1 MSLLDFVIVGAQ
13 KSGTTALA
21 EFLSQHPDIAMSDPK
36 EVHLFD
42 AHDFVDTSM
51 EQIDIKYQPAFLHAK
66 PSQIRGEATPVYL
79 FFPEIAGQ
87 LGRYNPALR
96 LIVLLRNPVD
106 RAYSHYLME
115 FERGNETKAFLRAL
129 MLEKKRLQQD
139 PDPRA
144 ENSEFRQHSYRSR
157 GLYSRQLAGLYQ
169 EFPGSQVLVIHADDL
184 LRKHEEIIK
193 RVFAFLQVRDDVVV
207 QHEVVFSRGMQRR
220 GNLVSRFLLKLSYL
234 LEYWRI
240 RRYVDFSIRPWVL

>member
-1 MSLLDFVIVGAQ
+1 MGAQ

-42 AHDFVDTSM
+42 APGFEDAST
-51 EQIDIKYQPAFLHAK
+51 EQIDIRYQPAFLHAK
-66 PSQIRGEATPVYL
+66 PGQIRGEATPVYL
-79 FFPEIAGQ
+79 FFPETAAQ
-87 LGRYNPALR
+87 LRRYNPALK

-115 FERGNETKAFLRAL
+115 SERGNETKGFLRAL

-144 ENSEFRQHSYRSR
+144 GDSEFRQHSYRSR
-157 GLYSRQLAGLYQ
+157 GLYSRQLAELHK
-169 EFPGSQVLVIHADDL
+169 EFPKRQVLVIHADAL
-184 LRKHEEIIK
+184 LRKHDETIK
-193 RVFAFLQVRDDVVV
+193 RVFGFLQVRDDVVV
-207 QHEVVFSRGMQRR
+207 QPEVVFSRGEQQS
-220 GNLVSRFLLKLSYL
+220 GNLLSRFLLKLSYL